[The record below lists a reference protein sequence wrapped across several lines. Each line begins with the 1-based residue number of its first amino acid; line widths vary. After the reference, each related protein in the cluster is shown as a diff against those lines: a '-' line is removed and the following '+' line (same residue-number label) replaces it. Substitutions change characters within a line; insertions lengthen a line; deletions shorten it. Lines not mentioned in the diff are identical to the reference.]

1 MQTYLCIA
9 CTTWVKDPEV
19 KPYLVRLCRPCYE
32 AHEREVAHLEGA
44 HEDEHDPF
52 CERCM
57 GSRS

>member
-19 KPYLVRLCRPCYE
+19 KHYLVRLCRSCYE
-32 AHEREVAHLEGA
+32 AHERVLAHLEGE

-52 CERCM
+52 CERCLA
-57 GSRS
+57 GS